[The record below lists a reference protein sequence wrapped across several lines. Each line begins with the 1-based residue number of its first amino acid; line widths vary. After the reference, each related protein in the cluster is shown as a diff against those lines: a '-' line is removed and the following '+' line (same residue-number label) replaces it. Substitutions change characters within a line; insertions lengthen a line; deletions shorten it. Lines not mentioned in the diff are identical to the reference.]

1 MEVEMNN
8 TLQKDSVNIGSFVE
22 FKYNNTTL
30 RGVVTNRISDKVL
43 EVEVTSKLIKKENF
57 YRLYMSV
64 PVYDVTENCITVIKC
79 DCDRV
84 IHETIL
90 SDRGHYFESA
100 FCPDCYWDCVS

>member
-1 MEVEMNN
+1 MNN
-8 TLQKDSVNIGSFVE
+8 TLQKDSIKIGSFVE
-22 FKYNNTTL
+22 FKANNTTL
-30 RGVVTNRISDKVL
+30 RGVVTNGISDQVV

-57 YRLYMSV
+57 YKLYESI
-64 PVYDVTENCITVIKC
+64 PVYHVKKEILTVVKC